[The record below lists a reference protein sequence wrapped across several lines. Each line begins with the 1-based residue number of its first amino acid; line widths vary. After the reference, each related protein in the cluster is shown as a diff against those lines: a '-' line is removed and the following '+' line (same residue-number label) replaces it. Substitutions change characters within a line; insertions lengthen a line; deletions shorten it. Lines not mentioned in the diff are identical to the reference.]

1 VSEELPIIVKL
12 LRGPNALRIACERCG
27 AEVNITPDDL
37 NQEATWDCPRA
48 CGGEAIF
55 KYVEADHEC
64 PSCGKLGFF
73 PDGLAPCCSR
83 RCMLQ
88 VEHAARITDASL

>member
-1 VSEELPIIVKL
+1 VSARFPIVVKHLVGIANL
-12 LRGPNALRIACERCG
+12 LIACESCE
-27 AEVNITPDDL
+27 AETAITPDDL
-37 NQEATWDCPRA
+37 NQEASWDCPKG
-48 CGGEAIF
+48 CGGEATF
-55 KYVEADHEC
+55 KYVEADDEC

-88 VEHAARITDASL
+88 VEYQRTLRS